1 MTIDWT
7 TNAKAQLLRL
17 DDYIF
22 ERSPK
27 GTERVVDDIY
37 DAVNLLQNLPFLGR
51 EGRVKGTREV
61 VISKTSYVVAY
72 RIQRETIQILAVIH
86 GAQRWPDSF

>member
-51 EGRVKGTREV
+51 EGRVKGTREI

-86 GAQRWPDSF
+86 GAQRWPETF

>member
-1 MTIDWT
+1 LTIDWT

-27 GTERVVDDIY
+27 GAERVVDDIY

-51 EGRVKGTREV
+51 EGRVKGTREI
-61 VISKTSYVVAY
+61 VISKTPYVVAY

-86 GAQRWPDSF
+86 GAQRWPETF

>member
-7 TNAKAQLLRL
+7 RNAKAQLLRL

-27 GTERVVDDIY
+27 GAERVVDDIY

-51 EGRVKGTREV
+51 DGRVKGTREI
-61 VISKTSYVVAY
+61 VISKTPYVVAY
-72 RIQRETIQILAVIH
+72 RIQRETIEILAVIH
-86 GAQRWPDSF
+86 GAQRWPETF

>member
-27 GTERVVDDIY
+27 GAERVVDDIY

-51 EGRVKGTREV
+51 EGRVKGTREI
-61 VISKTSYVVAY
+61 VISKTPYVVAY

-86 GAQRWPDSF
+86 GAQRWPETF

>member
-7 TNAKAQLLRL
+7 RNAKAQLLRL

-27 GTERVVDDIY
+27 GAERVVDDIY

-51 EGRVKGTREV
+51 DGRVKGTREI
-61 VISKTSYVVAY
+61 VISKTPYVVAY

-86 GAQRWPDSF
+86 GAQRWPETF

>member
-1 MTIDWT
+1 LTIDWT
-7 TNAKAQLLRL
+7 RNAKAQLLRL

-27 GTERVVDDIY
+27 GAERVVDDIY

-51 EGRVKGTREV
+51 DGRVKGTREI
-61 VISKTSYVVAY
+61 VISKTPYVVAY

-86 GAQRWPDSF
+86 GAQRWPETF

>member
-1 MTIDWT
+1 LTIDWT
-7 TNAKAQLLRL
+7 RNAKAQLLRL

-27 GTERVVDDIY
+27 GAERVVDDIY

-51 EGRVKGTREV
+51 DGRVKGTREI
-61 VISKTSYVVAY
+61 VISKTPYVVAY
-72 RIQRETIQILAVIH
+72 RIQRETIEILAVIH
-86 GAQRWPDSF
+86 GAQRWPETF